1 MGRLV
6 GAREI
11 ELMLGVS
18 RQRVQQ
24 LVHHPDFPQPV
35 ERLAMGAVWRR
46 RDVIAWAVRT
56 GRRINDIP

>member
-1 MGRLV
+1 MGQLM

-24 LVHHPDFPQPV
+24 LVKHRDFPRPMD
-35 ERLAMGAVWRR
+35 RLAMGAVWRR
-46 RDVIAWAVRT
+46 RDVEKWARAT
-56 GRRINDIP
+56 GRMSNE

>member
-1 MGRLV
+1 M

-24 LVHHPDFPQPV
+24 LVNQAGFPEPV

-46 RDVIAWAVRT
+46 RDVEKWARAK
-56 GRRINDIP
+56 GRIPKN